1 MSSWEELLVRLA
13 DTPRENGSA
22 ALQQTA
28 VFLREVLER
37 AGAEVELV
45 AFSAHPFALRLA
57 GVIALAGGLLYLR
70 LMRARRFRL
79 ALLAA
84 LALPALLLAELDYQ
98 QTLFGWIGARTQHH
112 VVARLPAER
121 AEQRLLFTA
130 HYDTK
135 TDVLDHVER
144 APVDLLAAPVSLL
157 MIAGALAGWGA
168 GRLPR
173 FSKALRRLASTAA
186 WSAAAY
192 GGLSFVALS
201 AGVFLPQRSPG
212 ALDDGGSCAV
222 LVRLVERLAAQP
234 AFARTDVEVVLFS
247 AEEVGVQGSWV
258 YANERFARPPALPT
272 FVVNLEGI
280 GASTRHGVL
289 PSERF
294 TLRSYAP
301 DAGIVER
308 LDSVHKAR
316 FGAPLER
323 GPVGGATDARSFL
336 AHGIPAATLFS
347 RERGSRFPRGLHSA
361 RDERSRLDETVLD
374 ASLGY
379 LHAVARSFE
388 SRGP

>member
-1 MSSWEELLVRLA
+1 MSSWNELLVRLA
-13 DTPRENGSA
+13 DVPRENGSA
-22 ALQQTA
+22 ALHQAA
-28 VFLREVLER
+28 VFLRDTLER
-37 AGAEVELV
+37 SGVDVDLV
-45 AFSAHPFALRLA
+45 AFSAHPYALRIA

-70 LMRARRFRL
+70 LMRAGRFGL

-98 QTLFGWIGARTQHH
+98 HTLFGWIGAQTQHH

-121 AEQRLLFTA
+121 AEQRLLFAA

-135 TDVLDHVER
+135 TDLLDHVER
-144 APVDLLAAPVSLL
+144 APVDLLAAPVALL
-157 MIAGALAGWGA
+157 MIVGALAGWGA
-168 GRLPR
+168 ARLPR
-173 FSKALRRLASTAA
+173 REKALRRLGATAA
-186 WSAAAY
+186 WSAGVY
-192 GGLSFVALS
+192 GMLSFAALS

-212 ALDDGGSCAV
+212 ALDDGASCAV
-222 LVRLVERLAAQP
+222 LVRLAERLAAQP
-234 AFARTDVEVVLFS
+234 ALARTDVEVVLLS
-247 AEEVGVQGSWV
+247 AEEVGVQGSWA

-308 LDSVHKAR
+308 LDAVHEAR
-316 FGAPLER
+316 FGVPLER

-347 RERGSRFPRGLHSA
+347 REAGSRFPRGLHSS
-361 RDERSRLDETVLD
+361 RDDRSRLDEVALD
-374 ASLGY
+374 ASLDY
-379 LHAVARSFE
+379 LLAVVRDFE
-388 SRGP
+388 TRRP